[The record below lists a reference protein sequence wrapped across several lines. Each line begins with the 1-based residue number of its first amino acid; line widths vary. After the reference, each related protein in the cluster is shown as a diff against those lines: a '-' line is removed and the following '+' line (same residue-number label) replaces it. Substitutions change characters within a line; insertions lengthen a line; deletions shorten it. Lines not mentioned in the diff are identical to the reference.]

1 MDTTTANMWTGV
13 KIVPERQLRPMPAHL
28 TATLGAAPGVGA
40 ALPPL
45 PPSAGRRRKWQPPK
59 PAQAPKFDAGPTAE
73 SSAELLFGHYWPE
86 SKDAFQ
92 ATLDGGKSPWE
103 AEKAALQGTI
113 DEAEAKEQNAQEPG
127 SPVMEQP
134 SSPEPGEEQ
143 RPPRRMQAPWRR
155 KSDRRRQSEKKSLRR
170 HWGGGVGS
178 PSMAK
183 GHLAPLALRSTSHG
197 PQAEATQ
204 TRSASE
210 SSARSDQLDA
220 VDRWLNKT
228 ATLPEAWHAASHTL
242 KHESIAYPGGLG
254 YPLHDPHRGVTG
266 SMQDGLGRASNL
278 GGGKIGDLRTSSAV
292 GGNFSLQNC

>member
-92 ATLDGGKSPWE
+92 ATLDGASRRGRR
-103 AEKAALQGTI
+103 KAALQGTI

-143 RPPRRMQAPWRR
+143 WPPRQECRLRGEGKATGAGRARRSRSEGIGAAVLAARAWPRASSRRWHCAAPATGRKPRRR
-155 KSDRRRQSEKKSLRR
+155 KPGAR
-170 HWGGGVGS
+170 
-178 PSMAK
+178 PS
-183 GHLAPLALRSTSHG
+183 R
-197 PQAEATQ
+197 
-204 TRSASE
+204 
-210 SSARSDQLDA
+210 ARA
-220 VDRWLNKT
+220 
-228 ATLPEAWHAASHTL
+228 
-242 KHESIAYPGGLG
+242 
-254 YPLHDPHRGVTG
+254 
-266 SMQDGLGRASNL
+266 
-278 GGGKIGDLRTSSAV
+278 RTSWTPWTA
-292 GGNFSLQNC
+292 G